1 MKSVFFY
8 LEKSRKLIN
17 FHVAKLFMKIMLKTH
32 VNKARI
38 KRTNQYRYGK
48 NRNKF
53 RVQLFQEFD
62 EINKFLE
69 EL

>member
-1 MKSVFFY
+1 
-8 LEKSRKLIN
+8 
-17 FHVAKLFMKIMLKTH
+17 MKIMLKTH

-48 NRNKF
+48 NRTKF
-53 RVQLFQEFD
+53 RIQLFQEFD

-69 EL
+69 KL

>member
-1 MKSVFFY
+1 
-8 LEKSRKLIN
+8 
-17 FHVAKLFMKIMLKTH
+17 MKIMLKTH

-53 RVQLFQEFD
+53 RIQLFQEFD

-69 EL
+69 KL